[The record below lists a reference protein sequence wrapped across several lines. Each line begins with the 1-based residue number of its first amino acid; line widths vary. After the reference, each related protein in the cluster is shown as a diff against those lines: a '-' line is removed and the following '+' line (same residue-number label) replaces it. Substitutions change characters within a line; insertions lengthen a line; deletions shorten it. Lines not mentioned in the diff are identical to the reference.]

1 MTPTPLLA
9 FAGFAFVSSITPG
22 PNNTMLLASGVNY
35 GFRRTVP
42 HIAGISLGC
51 MFMLLLVGVGLGQ
64 AFAAVPWLYGVLR
77 WAGAAYL
84 LWLAWKIATAG
95 TIKHHAE
102 ACGRP
107 LTFWQA
113 AAFQWVNPK
122 AWIMVVGAASTYAP
136 REDFG
141 RGVVVLALLLGLVNV
156 PSICVWAGFGTALRP
171 WLSQPGRVRAF
182 NSVMALLLVLSLL
195 PMVAG

>member
-1 MTPTPLLA
+1 VTPELLLA

-42 HIAGISLGC
+42 HIAGVSLGC
-51 MFMLLLVGVGLGQ
+51 MVMLLLVGLGLGRV
-64 AFAAVPWLYGVLR
+64 FAAAPLLYTVLR
-77 WAGAAYL
+77 YTGAAYL
-84 LWLAWKIATAG
+84 LWLAWKIARSGPVADHKVG
-95 TIKHHAE
+95 
-102 ACGRP
+102 GQP

-122 AWIMVVGAASTYAP
+122 AWILVIGAASTYAP
-136 REDFG
+136 RDGFE
-141 RGVVVLALLLGLVNV
+141 RNVLVLCVLLGLVNT

-171 WLSQPGRVRAF
+171 FLSDPGRIRVF
-182 NSVMALLLVLSLL
+182 NFTMALLLVLSLL
-195 PMVAG
+195 PMLAP

>member
-1 MTPTPLLA
+1 MPPALLLA
-9 FAGFAFVSSITPG
+9 FAGFAFVSSVTPG
-22 PNNTMLLASGVNY
+22 PNNTVLLASGANY

-51 MFMLLLVGVGLGQ
+51 MAMLLLVGLGLGQ
-64 AFAAVPWLYGVLR
+64 AFAAVPVLYDVLR
-77 WAGAAYL
+77 YAGASYL

-95 TIKHHAE
+95 AMTGQGAGD
-102 ACGRP
+102 GRP

-122 AWIMVVGAASTYAP
+122 AWVMVVGAASTYAP

-141 RGVVVLALLLGLVNV
+141 RSVAVLAILLGLVNA

-171 WLSQPGRVRAF
+171 WLSHPGRVRAF
-182 NSVMALLLVLSLL
+182 NIGMALLLVLSLL
-195 PMVAG
+195 PMLGG

>member
-1 MTPTPLLA
+1 LPRAAVVTPALLLA
-9 FAGFAFVSSITPG
+9 FVGFAFVSSITPG

-35 GFRRTVP
+35 GFRRTMP

-51 MFMLLLVGVGLGQ
+51 MVMLLLVGLGLGQ
-64 AFAAVPWLYGVLR
+64 AFAAVPLLYNALR
-77 WAGAAYL
+77 YTGALYL

-95 TIKHHAE
+95 AMTVQGASD
-102 ACGRP
+102 GQP

-136 REDFG
+136 RDQFE
-141 RGVVVLALLLGLVNV
+141 RNVIVLALLLGLVNA

-171 WLSQPGRVRAF
+171 
-182 NSVMALLLVLSLL
+182 
-195 PMVAG
+195 